1 MSMLVSDYDGTF
13 STSESD
19 IELNCKLLRDFIKKG
34 NKFVLSSGRPLD
46 SLKRQVEHYDIPY
59 THLGTSDGNFLF
71 DKENNLLYYNLISHR
86 IVRTDILKAL
96 KNLKIYEGIQYAY
109 PKTNLNRYYKHGR
122 LGSIAFVIDEKKITD
137 EFLILFDEL
146 RKNNDTYDFSVYGYS
161 GIDYFM
167 IRPKGISKSSPI
179 HSLSHKLRVPKKHI
193 YTIGDNDN
201 DYELIRDF
209 NGFVIGDNE
218 QVNKVALK
226 RYNAVHELVRDIQN
240 KKVLKRW

>member
-1 MSMLVSDYDGTF
+1 MLVSDYDGTF
-13 STSESD
+13 STSTSD
-19 IELNCKLLRDFIKKG
+19 IELNCKLIREFIKDG
-34 NKFVLSSGRPLD
+34 NQFVLSSGRPLN
-46 SLKRQVEHYDIPY
+46 SLKKQVELYDIPY

-71 DKENNLLYYNLISHR
+71 DKKGNLLEYNLISHH
-86 IVRTDILKAL
+86 IVRNDILKAL

-109 PKTNLNRYYKHGR
+109 PKVNLNKYYRRSR
-122 LGSIAFVIDEKKITD
+122 LGSIAFVIKEKKITD

-146 RKNNDTYDFSVYGYS
+146 KRTNDAYDFSVYGYS

-179 HSLSHKLRVPKKHI
+179 KKLSNKLHISKKHI

-201 DYELIRDF
+201 DYELVRDF
-209 NGFVIGDNE
+209 NGFVIGNNE
-218 QVNKVALK
+218 ELNKVALK
-226 RYNAVHELVRDIQN
+226 RYNAVHELVSDIQS